1 MIGNHLVHDMV
12 GNQPGG
18 LQRSV
23 RLLELGPTPLES
35 RVVIY
40 HANISILIVI
50 SSANY
55 TWNTFLRTLLPCAFF
70 LSLPATSSAEREKA
84 ITVAEHLAHSLHC
97 YSPKYDDA
105 DEYYHHNIVRWFI
118 LKDN

>member
-23 RLLELGPTPLES
+23 RLLKLGPTPLES

-55 TWNTFLRTLLPCAFF
+55 TWNTFLPPCLF
-70 LSLPATSSAEREKA
+70 LAIIKERYEEDFGYQYMCNFPLFTSQIQRHLNDQFSSASRQRR
-84 ITVAEHLAHSLHC
+84 
-97 YSPKYDDA
+97 
-105 DEYYHHNIVRWFI
+105 N
-118 LKDN
+118 

>member
-35 RVVIY
+35 RIVLY

-55 TWNTFLRTLLPCAFF
+55 TWNTFLRLLFHV
-70 LSLPATSSAEREKA
+70 LSFCLYLQHLLQRKKRPSQVQSS
-84 ITVAEHLAHSLHC
+84 VS
-97 YSPKYDDA
+97 S
-105 DEYYHHNIVRWFI
+105 
-118 LKDN
+118 